1 VQCLGF
7 RVWIAWVRR
16 FGVLVLLLSASACF
30 AAPDEVMASLRQ
42 AGIPEAH
49 VGLMAQAV
57 DEGAAPLVAHNEAMV
72 YTLASTTKLVTT
84 LAALETLGP
93 RFKWQTR
100 AYLMGP
106 LKEGVLQGDLL
117 IVGGGNARLSVEDVS
132 KWFAH
137 MQAKGLKSIQG
148 NIVINRGAFQTKAS
162 DHAGTPVPSAANP
175 HHAWPEAL
183 VLDEGV
189 LTIDVAPPVSARP
202 DELVLSMQPRLDGVE
217 FLNLAKVRRVKCGA
231 LREPLTASLEELYQP
246 VRIVVQGEWAPGC
259 SPNRLQI
266 ANPPGSRFVP
276 LAIAAAWRDAGG
288 SLSGQ
293 AVQPEAA
300 YAPVSLAKGTK
311 PFAVHESA
319 GLPSLLRDMN
329 KWSNN
334 LMARHLMLSMCKGF
348 PSKPATLPDARKRVA
363 EWLAKRGL
371 SRSDL
376 SIDNGSGLS
385 HEEKGRAMAMV
396 QLLRQAWGAPY
407 AGDLLKSLP
416 VAGEDGTLSARMK
429 SSIAKGKAFLKT
441 GTLTDTRALA
451 GYVQAR
457 SGKTYAVAAIIN
469 DPKAGKGV
477 AALDA
482 FIAWI
487 VDNG

>member
-1 VQCLGF
+1 
-7 RVWIAWVRR
+7 
-16 FGVLVLLLSASACF
+16 VLRCRGCFATCCLLLLAVWWGRPAC
-30 AAPDEVMASLRQ
+30 AAPDEVWASLRQ
-42 AGIPEAH
+42 AGIAEAH

-57 DEGAAPLVAHNEAMV
+57 DEGSAPLVAHNEAMV

-93 RFKWQTR
+93 RFRWQTR

-106 LKEGVLQGDLL
+106 LKEGVLQGDLVL
-117 IVGGGNARLSVEDVS
+117 VGGGDARLTDEDLTR
-132 KWFAH
+132 WFTQ

-148 NIVINRGAFQTKAS
+148 NIVVNRGAFQTKAS
-162 DHAGTPVPSAANP
+162 DHAGTPVPSASNP

-189 LTIDVAPPVSARP
+189 LTIDVTPPVAARP
-202 DELVLSMQPRLDGVE
+202 DELVLGMRPRLDGVE
-217 FLNLAKVRRVKCGA
+217 FLNLAKVRRVKCSA
-231 LREPLTASLEELYQP
+231 LREPLSASLEELYQP

-259 SPNRLQI
+259 SPARLQI

-276 LAIAAAWRDAGG
+276 MAITAAWRDAGG

-293 AVQPEAA
+293 AVQPESA
-300 YAPVSLAKGTK
+300 YAPVSLAKGAK
-311 PFAVHESA
+311 PFSVHESA
-319 GLPSLLRDMN
+319 VLPSLLRDMN

-348 PSKPATLPDARKRVA
+348 PTKPATLPDARKRVA

-396 QLLRQAWGAPY
+396 QLLRQAWRAPY
-407 AGDLLKSLP
+407 ADDLLKSLP

-469 DPKAGKGV
+469 DPHAGKGV